1 MICLD
6 GRAKKKNLS
15 AMDDR
20 YAQLDALKA
29 EVSACRKCKLCTT
42 RTQTVFGEGSYD
54 AKVLFIGEGPGREE
68 DLQGRPFVGRAGQL
82 LSAIIE
88 KGMKL
93 PRESVFIANVVKCRP
108 TIDLAMQ
115 KDRAPDEEEV
125 LACGGYLRR
134 QIELINPKVI
144 ITLGN
149 PSTKFLLNPS
159 QGITKIRGQWGLY
172 NGIRVMP
179 TYHPSYVLRN
189 GGDTSPLK
197 KDVWEDIKKVLA
209 YLASDDKPEAVTPV
223 TAAPKSGSEL
233 YESVNRAMDA
243 EHTSPQGNLF

>member
-1 MICLD
+1 
-6 GRAKKKNLS
+6 
-15 AMDDR
+15 MDDR

-29 EVSACRKCKLCTT
+29 EVSACRKCRLCTT

-82 LSAIIE
+82 LTAIIE

-108 TIDLAMQ
+108 TVDLAFQ
-115 KDRAPDEEEV
+115 KDRPPDEEEV
-125 LACGGYLRR
+125 LACGGYLRK
-134 QIELINPKVI
+134 QIELIKPKVI
-144 ITLGN
+144 VTLGN

-172 NGIRVMP
+172 CGIRVMP

-189 GGDTSPLK
+189 GGETSLLK

-209 YLASDDKPEAVTPV
+209 YLASDDTTDDVTSAEPAQKNDSERY
-223 TAAPKSGSEL
+223 AA
-233 YESVNRAMDA
+233 VNRAMDA
-243 EHTSPQGNLF
+243 DNKPADTQGNLF